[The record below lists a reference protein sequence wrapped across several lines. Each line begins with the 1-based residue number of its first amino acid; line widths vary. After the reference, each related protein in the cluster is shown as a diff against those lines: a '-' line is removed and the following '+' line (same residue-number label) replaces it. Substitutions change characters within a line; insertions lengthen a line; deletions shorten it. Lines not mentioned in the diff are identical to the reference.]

1 MDKLI
6 VKVQKLTEGARLPV
20 YGSSQAAGAD
30 LCACLGNDT
39 LVIEPHKW
47 AMVPTGISIAIPKGF
62 EAQVRPRSG
71 LAAKK
76 GITVLNSPGTVDSD
90 YRGEIRVILINHSD
104 EPFVIKHGDRIAQ
117 MVIARHEKASFEIV
131 SSLDETERGAG
142 GFGSTGV

>member
-1 MDKLI
+1 MVEVEIKR
-6 VKVQKLTEGARLPV
+6 V
-20 YGSSQAAGAD
+20 GSSNRELPKYATAGSAGFD
-30 LCACLGNDT
+30 LCASIPAPV
-39 LVIEPHKW
+39 VIAPGERRLI
-47 AMVPTGISIAIPKGF
+47 PTGISIALPVGF

-71 LAAKK
+71 LALKH
-76 GITVLNSPGTVDSD
+76 GITVLNSPGTIDSD
-90 YRGEIRVILINHSD
+90 YRGEVGVILINHSD